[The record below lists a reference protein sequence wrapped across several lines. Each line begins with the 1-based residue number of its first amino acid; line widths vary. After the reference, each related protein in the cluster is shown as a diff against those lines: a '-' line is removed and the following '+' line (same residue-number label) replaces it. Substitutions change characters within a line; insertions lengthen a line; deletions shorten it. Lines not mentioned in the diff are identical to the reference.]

1 MSLSPD
7 GSGPA
12 TSAGPIL
19 SLLTPDNCALLL
31 IDYQPQMAFATHS
44 IDSQLLVNNAVAL
57 AKTARVFGIPTI
69 LTTADKDTFSGP
81 TFAQLRE
88 ALGDPEPIDR
98 TTMNA
103 WEDERFRAAVE
114 RTGRRKLLMAGL
126 WTEVCIVMP
135 ALRALEAGYEV
146 YVVADACGGTS
157 VTAHEMAMERMLQ
170 AGSVPVTWLQVLLE
184 LQRDWARGATAGA
197 VSRVIVEHG
206 GAFGLGMQFGQA
218 VGWTGPKAPAG

>member
-7 GSGPA
+7 GRRQTAPGPV
-12 TSAGPIL
+12 L
-19 SLLTPDNCALLL
+19 SLLTPDNCELLL

-57 AKTARVFGIPTI
+57 AKTAKVFGVPTI
-69 LTTADKDTFSGP
+69 LTTADQDTFSGP

-88 ALGDPEPIDR
+88 AVGPAEPIDR

-114 RTGRRKLLMAGL
+114 RTGRRKLLLGGL

-135 ALRALEAGYEV
+135 ALQAIEAGYEV

-157 VTAHEMAMERMLQ
+157 VMAHEMAMQRMIQ
-170 AGSVPVTWLQVLLE
+170 AGTVPVTWMQVLLE
-184 LQRDWARGATAGA
+184 LQRDWTRATAGA

-218 VGWTGPKAPAG
+218 VGWTGPKA

>member
-7 GSGPA
+7 GRRQTAPGPV
-12 TSAGPIL
+12 L
-19 SLLTPDNCALLL
+19 SLLTPDNCELLL

-57 AKTARVFGIPTI
+57 AKTAKVFGVPTI
-69 LTTADKDTFSGP
+69 LTTADQDTFSGP

-88 ALGDPEPIDR
+88 AVGPAEPIDR

-114 RTGRRKLLMAGL
+114 RTGRRKLLLGGL

-135 ALRALEAGYEV
+135 ALQAIEAGYEV

-157 VTAHEMAMERMLQ
+157 VMAHEMDMQRMIQ
-170 AGSVPVTWLQVLLE
+170 AGTVPVTWMQVLLE
-184 LQRDWARGATAGA
+184 LQRDWTRATAGA

-218 VGWTGPKAPAG
+218 VGWTGPKA